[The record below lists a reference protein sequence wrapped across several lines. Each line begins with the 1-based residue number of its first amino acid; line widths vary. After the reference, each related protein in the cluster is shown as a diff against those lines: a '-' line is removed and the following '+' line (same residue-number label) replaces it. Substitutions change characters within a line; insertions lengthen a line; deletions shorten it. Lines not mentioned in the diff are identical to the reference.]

1 MRKFQRYFVLP
12 LICALSACQ
21 SGQVEYKYPQKING
35 KYEMLTQKEAEE
47 LNDTV
52 FDKKYLTFDFN
63 ERKENKPESEK
74 KVEIRTEDK
83 ETVSEQKPLWKNVL
97 PVLSRYPIADIHQDS
112 LIMTEWFS
120 DSENPDRQLKV
131 NVVKVG
137 ENAEITVLCRQK
149 EKNGEWINQKND
161 ATLADKIKNDIVNR
175 SLNHN

>member
-1 MRKFQRYFVLP
+1 MYKMRKSVILS

-47 LNDTV
+47 INDTV

-63 ERKENKPESEK
+63 ERKSKEPETEK
-74 KVEIRTEDK
+74 KIEIKNESK
-83 ETVSEQKPLWKNVL
+83 QTVREQEPLWKDVL
-97 PVLSRYPIADIHQDS
+97 LVLSNYPIANIHQDS

-120 DSENPDRQLKV
+120 DSENPDRQLKI

-161 ATLADKIKNDIVNR
+161 AKLADKIKNDIVNR